1 MVNTIFL
8 IRNVIF
14 MAEDHHSCCFNLVKE
29 RVDGNIILMSH
40 LQHGIHRNV
49 HELQNSAMVLKSMS
63 KGKAKKKDVKRKKYA
78 MNSWSNQSN
87 HYISFRLIRPTKSL
101 TKVRSY
107 LTKKYQYKD
116 VCKPICIDVIR
127 FT

>member
-14 MAEDHHSCCFNLVKE
+14 MAKDHHSCSFNLVKE

-87 HYISFRLIRPTKSL
+87 HCISFRLIRPTKSL
-101 TKVRSY
+101 MNVMF
-107 LTKKYQYKD
+107 
-116 VCKPICIDVIR
+116 I
-127 FT
+127 

>member
-1 MVNTIFL
+1 MFL
-8 IRNVIF
+8 IQNVIF

-40 LQHGIHRNV
+40 LQHGIHRNA

-78 MNSWSNQSN
+78 MISWSNQSN
-87 HYISFRLIRPTKSL
+87 HCISFRLIRPTKCL
-101 TKVRSY
+101 TSYVY

>member
-1 MVNTIFL
+1 MVNTLFL

-14 MAEDHHSCCFNLVKE
+14 MAKDHHSCSFNLVKE

-40 LQHGIHRNV
+40 LQHGIHWNV
-49 HELQNSAMVLKSMS
+49 HELQNSVMVLKSMS

-87 HYISFRLIRPTKSL
+87 HCISFRLIRPTKSL
-101 TKVRSY
+101 MNVMF
-107 LTKKYQYKD
+107 
-116 VCKPICIDVIR
+116 I
-127 FT
+127 

>member
-63 KGKAKKKDVKRKKYA
+63 KGKAKKKGCQKK
-78 MNSWSNQSN
+78 
-87 HYISFRLIRPTKSL
+87 K
-101 TKVRSY
+101 
-107 LTKKYQYKD
+107 
-116 VCKPICIDVIR
+116 ICNDQLV
-127 FT
+127 

>member
-1 MVNTIFL
+1 MVNTLFL

-14 MAEDHHSCCFNLVKE
+14 MAKDHHSCSFNLVKE

-40 LQHGIHRNV
+40 LQHGIHWNV

-87 HYISFRLIRPTKSL
+87 HCISFRLIRPTKSL
-101 TKVRSY
+101 TNVMF
-107 LTKKYQYKD
+107 
-116 VCKPICIDVIR
+116 I
-127 FT
+127 

>member
-1 MVNTIFL
+1 MIS
-8 IRNVIF
+8 

-29 RVDGNIILMSH
+29 QVDGKIILMSH
-40 LQHGIHRNV
+40 LQHGIHWNV

-87 HYISFRLIRPTKSL
+87 HCIFFRLIRPTKSL
-101 TKVRSY
+101 TNVMFY
-107 LTKKYQYKD
+107 
-116 VCKPICIDVIR
+116 
-127 FT
+127 

>member
-1 MVNTIFL
+1 MVNTMFL
-8 IRNVIF
+8 IQNVIF
-14 MAEDHHSCCFNLVKE
+14 MAEDHHSCCFNLFKE

-78 MNSWSNQSN
+78 MISWSNQSN
-87 HYISFRLIRPTKSL
+87 HCISFRLIRPTKCL
-101 TKVRSY
+101 TS
-107 LTKKYQYKD
+107 
-116 VCKPICIDVIR
+116 
-127 FT
+127 